1 MQIIQVAY
9 TDKKGSRRH
18 DDGAGRALSPAI
30 GKAAGIQSWMWVL
43 HEVALVAAARLQP
56 QHAIA
61 RGPRQRAARQVL
73 ARHVLRNKGTVT
85 ISLH

>member
-1 MQIIQVAY
+1 ME
-9 TDKKGSRRH
+9 
-18 DDGAGRALSPAI
+18 
-30 GKAAGIQSWMWVL
+30 WVL